1 MKKLDYLPKTN
12 IKMVHVD
19 GSYSFGVDSII
30 LGNFAKMKKDKILLD
45 IGAGSGVLSFLSNSL
60 YDLKK
65 VYAVEIQ
72 KDKADLLKENIKLNE
87 LTNIEVINDDLN
99 NINIKEN
106 SLDYIITN
114 PPYYKISDNIGNKNE
129 EFLISRQEKYLS
141 LDDIFSFA
149 NKSLKDRGR
158 LFMIHKPERMVEI
171 FQKSG
176 NIKAKRVRFVQSR
189 NGEKP
194 QFILIEFVKNAKDG
208 LKIEPTLNI
217 YEGKI
222 YTPEMK
228 KINDM
233 EEE

>member
-30 LGNFAKMKKDKILLD
+30 LGNFAKMKKDKVLLD
-45 IGAGSGVLSFLSNSL
+45 IGAGSGVLSFLANSL

-72 KDKADLLKENIKLNE
+72 KDKADLLKENIKLNK

-141 LDDIFSFA
+141 LDDIFLLLT
-149 NKSLKDRGR
+149 N
-158 LFMIHKPERMVEI
+158 H
-171 FQKSG
+171 
-176 NIKAKRVRFVQSR
+176 
-189 NGEKP
+189 
-194 QFILIEFVKNAKDG
+194 
-208 LKIEPTLNI
+208 
-217 YEGKI
+217 
-222 YTPEMK
+222 
-228 KINDM
+228 
-233 EEE
+233 